1 MSDESATV
9 LTSMDME
16 TVKLSA
22 TVSMKS
28 FVGNSFLLFHK
39 ETDYSVQSAED
50 LEKTLYSHTVSL
62 YPGVK
67 IWAPVNLTL

>member
-9 LTSMDME
+9 SRSMDME
-16 TVKLSA
+16 MVKLSA

-28 FVGNSFLLFHK
+28 FVGDSFLLFHK
-39 ETDYSVQSAED
+39 ETIYSVQSAED
-50 LEKTLYSHTVSL
+50 LEKTLYSHAVSL

-67 IWAPVNLTL
+67 REMRNTVMD